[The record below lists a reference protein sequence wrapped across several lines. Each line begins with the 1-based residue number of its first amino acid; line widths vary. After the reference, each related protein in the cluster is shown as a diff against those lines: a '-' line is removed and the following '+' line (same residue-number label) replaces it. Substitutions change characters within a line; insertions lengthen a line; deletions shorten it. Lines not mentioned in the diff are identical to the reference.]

1 MGFACFQAALGG
13 LAQGLGGA
21 DGKVLGGGDVGGGGV
36 EDDLVVAAGGDGE
49 GVGEV
54 DEGEEA
60 FYVVVAVRALADD
73 AEV

>member
-1 MGFACFQAALGG
+1 MVRSWVWGGGGG
-13 LAQGLGGA
+13 LCL
-21 DGKVLGGGDVGGGGV
+21 VLGGGVVGGGGV
-36 EDDLVVAAGGDGE
+36 EDDLVVAARGDGE
-49 GVGEV
+49 GVAEV

>member
-1 MGFACFQAALGG
+1 M
-13 LAQGLGGA
+13 
-21 DGKVLGGGDVGGGGV
+21 GGGDVGGGGV
-36 EDDLVVAAGGDGE
+36 EDDLVVAARGDGE
-49 GVGEV
+49 GVAEV